1 MRALGDATGDLDD
14 ECTEYMTA
22 EDERI
27 AMQWRAAIRAARRAP
42 SERHQVA
49 LKPMGEIAV
58 EEDVRWRLM
67 EELEDLLEWRRH
79 AGSGSV

>member
-1 MRALGDATGDLDD
+1 
-14 ECTEYMTA
+14 
-22 EDERI
+22 
-27 AMQWRAAIRAARRAP
+27 
-42 SERHQVA
+42 
-49 LKPMGEIAV
+49 MGEIAV